1 MKITVVGLGGDSL
14 FMGVEHFHREGETL
28 AATSFFSEPG
38 GKGYNQAVAAARL
51 GGDVSFLGAFGKDS
65 GSDKCIN
72 FLKNEGIKPLVAY
85 KDVPCACACIL
96 TDSEGENRVTV
107 FGGAASLLN
116 AEDIDGFNTEIGT
129 SQILMLQN
137 EVPSEANRKAFE
149 IAKSTGVT
157 VVFNPAPAVGVDR
170 ELLSAAD
177 IITPNKHEA
186 QLLFGDD
193 YKSGIENSGVKTAVV
208 TLGGDGAELY
218 ENGVWKHIPPYK
230 VKPVDTTGGGDCFN
244 GALAV
249 GICMG
254 KTLTEACDF
263 ACKAA
268 SVAVSR
274 PHAVEAMPRFID
286 ISSKKQ

>member
-1 MKITVVGLGGDSL
+1 MKITVIGLGGDSL
-14 FMGVEHFHREGETL
+14 FMNVDHFHREGETL

-65 GSDKCIN
+65 GSDKCVN
-72 FLKNEGIKPLVAY
+72 FLKKEGIKPLVIY
-85 KDVPCACACIL
+85 KDIPCACACIL
-96 TDSEGENRVTV
+96 TDKTGENRVTV
-107 FGGAASLLN
+107 FGGAAALLN
-116 AEDIDGFNTEIGT
+116 AEDIEVFKAEIGA
-129 SQILMLQN
+129 SQILILQN
-137 EVPSEANRKAFE
+137 EVLAEANRRALE
-149 IAKSTGVT
+149 IAKAAGVT

-170 ELLSAAD
+170 ELLLSAD
-177 IITPNKHEA
+177 VITPNKHEA

-193 YKSGIENSGVKTAVV
+193 YKSGIENSGIKTAVV

-218 ENGVWKHIPPYK
+218 EKGRWTHIPPYK
-230 VKPVDTTGGGDCFN
+230 VSPVDTTGGGDCFN
-244 GALAV
+244 GAFAV

-254 KTLTEACDF
+254 KTLEMSCDF
-263 ACKAA
+263 ACRAA

-274 PHAVEAMPRFID
+274 PHAVEAMPHFVD